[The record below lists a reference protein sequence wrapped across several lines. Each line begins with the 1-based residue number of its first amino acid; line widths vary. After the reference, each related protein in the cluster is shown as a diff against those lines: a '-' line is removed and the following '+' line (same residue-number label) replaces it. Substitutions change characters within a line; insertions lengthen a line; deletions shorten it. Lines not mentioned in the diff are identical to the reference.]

1 MRDSSEETI
10 KSMGAQPGWLRL
22 GQVTSGKWLLL
33 LSLLRDGENK
43 ENGEQGLSL
52 SVLGA
57 WTPKPGSGVL

>member
-1 MRDSSEETI
+1 
-10 KSMGAQPGWLRL
+10 MGAQPGWLRL

-43 ENGEQGLSL
+43 ENGEQGPSL